1 MFLLDWKTI
10 NSIDDHPLCR
20 WDSAHISCRA
30 CYPGAWDVNETGD
43 FVSAGTKLIVRPLV
57 GSMDG
62 PAVSSHWCRFGVE
75 EVAYRIDIR
84 PEMIDPGARCA
95 TLFVWDASFEFPN
108 GTALQSLFDQLNT
121 AIPVVAN
128 ID

>member
-1 MFLLDWKTI
+1 MVDLWQGRTDDAATRFLI
-10 NSIDDHPLCR
+10 
-20 WDSAHISCRA
+20 
-30 CYPGAWDVNETGD
+30 PGVWDVNDTGD

-62 PAVSSHWCRFGVE
+62 PAVSSHWYRFGVE
-75 EVAYRIDIR
+75 EAAYRIDIR
-84 PEMIDPGARCA
+84 PETIDLGARCA

-108 GTALQSLFDQLNT
+108 GKALQSLFDQLNT
-121 AIPVVAN
+121 ATPAVAN